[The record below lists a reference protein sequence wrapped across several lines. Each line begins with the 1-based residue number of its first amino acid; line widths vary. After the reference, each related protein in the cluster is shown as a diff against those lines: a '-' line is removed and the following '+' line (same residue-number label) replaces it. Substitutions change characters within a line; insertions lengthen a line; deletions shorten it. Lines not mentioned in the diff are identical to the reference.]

1 MQLLISNDQSRVE
14 VGDELLSLMEKV
26 VAEALKGREFPG
38 EPEVSL
44 VLVDDERM
52 AELNRRYRG
61 VDGPTDVLSFPML
74 EEGEDDPDAPGSG
87 EEVLLGDIVISVPR
101 ALAQAEMYGHSLE
114 RELAFLTVH
123 GMLHLLG
130 YDHRTPEEEAE
141 MRRRQRE
148 VLAGVGIG
156 EEQDA

>member
-1 MQLLISNDQSRVE
+1 VE

-26 VAEALKGREFPG
+26 VAEVLKGKEFPG

-61 VDGPTDVLSFPML
+61 VEGTTDVLSFPML
-74 EEGEDDPDAPGSG
+74 EEGWDEPDAPDSG

-123 GMLHLLG
+123 GLLHLLG
-130 YDHRTPEEEAE
+130 YDHQTPEEEAE

-148 VLAGVGIG
+148 VLAGLGIG
-156 EEQDA
+156 ETQDA

>member
-1 MQLLISNDQSRVE
+1 MQLLISNEQSRVE
-14 VGDELLSLMEKV
+14 VGDELLSLMERV

-44 VLVDDERM
+44 LLVDDEKM

-74 EEGEDDPDAPGSG
+74 EG
-87 EEVLLGDIVISVPR
+87 EEIPGAGEEFLLGDIVISAPR
-101 ALAQAEMYGHSLE
+101 ALDQAETYGHSLE
-114 RELAFLTVH
+114 RELAFLTAH

-130 YDHRTPEEEAE
+130 YDHQTSEDEAE
-141 MRRRQRE
+141 MRQRQRE
-148 VLAGVGIG
+148 ILARVGLG
-156 EEQDA
+156 ERENA

>member
-1 MQLLISNDQSRVE
+1 MQLLISNEQSQVE
-14 VGDELLSLMEKV
+14 FGDELLSLIERV

-44 VLVDDERM
+44 LLVDDEKM

-74 EEGEDDPDAPGSG
+74 EG
-87 EEVLLGDIVISVPR
+87 EEISGAGEEFLLGDIVISAPR

-114 RELAFLTVH
+114 RELAFLTAH

-130 YDHRTPEEEAE
+130 YDHQTPDDEAE
-141 MRRRQRE
+141 MRQRQRE
-148 VLAGVGIG
+148 ILARVGLG
-156 EEQDA
+156 ERENA

>member
-1 MQLLISNDQSRVE
+1 MQLLISNEQTQVE
-14 VGDELLSLMEKV
+14 ISEKLLELIEKV
-26 VAEALKGREFPG
+26 VSEALKEKEFPG

-74 EEGEDDPDAPGSG
+74 DG
-87 EEVLLGDIVISVPR
+87 EESPSPEEELLLGDIVISAPR

-123 GMLHLLG
+123 GVLHLLG
-130 YDHRTPEEEAE
+130 YDHQTPEDEAR
-141 MRRRQRE
+141 MRQRQRE
-148 VLAGVGIG
+148 ILERVGLG
-156 EEQDA
+156 ER